1 MPTTFKIHKK
11 AQLTGHKA
19 SIFALARDQQDY
31 SFLSGGGD
39 GWIVRWDLNT
49 PELGKLIATVE
60 AQIFHLHYIPTLET
74 IVVGNMNGGLHWID
88 VNTPSN
94 NINIAHHK
102 KGVFGILSVEDK
114 LYTIGGGGLLTSWD
128 ALQKRSVESLQ
139 LSNQS
144 LRSIDYSNIRNEIAI
159 GSSDHSIYLID
170 ATSFKVKYHLE
181 QAHENSVFSLR
192 YSPNQQYLFSG
203 GRDAHLKVWALDKY
217 PNSVADIPAHW
228 YTINSIVFHPEKK
241 WLATA
246 SRDKTIKIWN
256 AETLELLKVLEM
268 QRDGGHLNS
277 VNSLLWH
284 PYQQTLISA
293 SDDRSIILWQDTQS
307 I

>member
-1 MPTTFKIHKK
+1 MPTSLKICKK

-19 SIFALARDQQDY
+19 SIFALTQDQQSE

-39 GWIVRWDLNT
+39 GWIVRWNINT

-60 AQIFHLHYIPTLET
+60 AQIFHLHYIPALEM
-74 IVVGNMNGGLHWID
+74 IVAGNMNGGLHWID
-88 VNTPSN
+88 INTPAKS
-94 NINIAHHK
+94 INISHHK
-102 KGVFGILSVEDK
+102 KGVFGILSAEEKV
-114 LYTIGGGGLLTSWD
+114 YTIGGGGVLTSWD
-128 ALQKRSVESLQ
+128 ALQKCSRESLK

-144 LRSIDYSNIRNEIAI
+144 LRCIDYSTIRNEIAI
-159 GSSDHSIYLID
+159 GSSDNSIYLID

-181 QAHENSVFSLR
+181 QAHENSVFSVR
-192 YSPNQQYLFSG
+192 YSPSQQYLFSG

-217 PNSVADIPAHW
+217 PNLVADIPAHW

-241 WLATA
+241 RLATA

-277 VNSLLWH
+277 VNCLFWH
-284 PYQQTLISA
+284 PHQQTLISA
-293 SDDRSIILWQDTQS
+293 SDDRSIILWQDT
-307 I
+307 